1 MVELQIGFVE
11 DTREDAEHAC
21 KDEESSFP
29 RKSVD
34 TAIASL
40 ALPALATLAAD
51 PLASLIDIAYL
62 GHLGSLQLAS
72 VGVALSIFGT
82 ITKLLNIP
90 LLSVTTNVVATAV
103 GSDADDKDAQIGLAA
118 STSLLIAILVSI
130 AEGGALVALGANGL
144 SLWGVQPGSPLRGD
158 ALDFLQIKALGAPA
172 TLLLMV
178 SQGVYRGLGDTKMP
192 LWATVGCNLIN
203 ILLDPLLIFGL
214 GWGVR
219 GAAIATVAA
228 EGAAAAWLIAS
239 LGRKYSL
246 SLAGRS
252 AMASLPSFLGPTGLL
267 ALRTVAISGTFALA
281 TSLAARSDLAH
292 AAAHQ
297 ICIQLWL
304 ASSLLADSLAVA
316 AQTLLAQ
323 GLAANE
329 LGQVRKIAER
339 TLQFGV
345 GLGLSLGTLLAVTSG
360 VLPPFFTS
368 DPAVIAAIG
377 NIFPFVILSQPI
389 NALAFVWDGVLY
401 GAGGFEYAAKAMAVC
416 ATPAVGCMLLALL
429 APGAPDLE
437 LGAVWLGLT
446 VLMTMR
452 SITIYIPWKLQRT
465 PFDKIFRKA
474 VKTL

>member
-1 MVELQIGFVE
+1 MQ
-11 DTREDAEHAC
+11 
-21 KDEESSFP
+21 P
-29 RKSVD
+29 RDIVSADFCMKSVD
-34 TAIASL
+34 AAIASL

-82 ITKLLNIP
+82 VTKLLNIP

-118 STSLLIAILVSI
+118 STSLLIAVLVSL
-130 AEGGALVALGANGL
+130 AEGAALVVLGGNGL
-144 SLWGVQPGSPLRGD
+144 SLWGVSPGSPLRYD

-178 SQGVYRGLGDTKMP
+178 AQ
-192 LWATVGCNLIN
+192 
-203 ILLDPLLIFGL
+203 
-214 GWGVR
+214 
-219 GAAIATVAA
+219 
-228 EGAAAAWLIAS
+228 GAAALWLIAS
-239 LGRKYSL
+239 LSRKYSL

-252 AMASLPSFLGPTGLL
+252 AMASLSSFLGPTGLL

-297 ICIQLWL
+297 ICLQLWL

-329 LGQVRKIAER
+329 LEKIAER
-339 TLQFGV
+339 TLQLGV
-345 GLGLSLGTLLAVTSG
+345 ALGVSLATVLALTSG
-360 VLPPFFTS
+360 ALPQLFTR

-377 NIFPFVILSQPI
+377 NIFPWVILSQPI

-437 LGAVWLGLT
+437 LGAVWLGLI
-446 VLMTMR
+446 VLMSMR
-452 SITIYIPWKLQRT
+452 SITIYIPWKLQRS
-465 PFDKIFRKA
+465 PFDRFFGKA
-474 VKTL
+474 VRNL